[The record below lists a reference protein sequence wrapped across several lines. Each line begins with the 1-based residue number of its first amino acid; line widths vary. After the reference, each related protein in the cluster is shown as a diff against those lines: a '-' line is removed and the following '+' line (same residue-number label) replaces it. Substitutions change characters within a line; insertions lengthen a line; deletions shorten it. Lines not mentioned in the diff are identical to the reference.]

1 MTVKEGRKMV
11 EELRKEGLSDENIV
25 AGFYQLFIDDVINV
39 DQLGDLVQLVGWEI
53 TEEFKKLSPEEH
65 KTMGWELKED
75 E

>member
-53 TEEFKKLSPEEH
+53 TEEFKKLSPEDQ
-65 KTMGWELKED
+65 KTMGWELEED

>member
-25 AGFYQLFIDDVINV
+25 AGFYQLFIDDVINI

-53 TEEFKKLSPEEH
+53 TEEFKKLSPEEQ
-65 KTMGWELKED
+65 KTMGWELEED

>member
-25 AGFYQLFIDDVINV
+25 AGFYQLFIDDVINI
-39 DQLGDLVQLVGWEI
+39 DQLGDLVKLVGWEI
-53 TEEFKKLSPEEH
+53 TEEFKKLSPEEQ
-65 KTMGWELKED
+65 KTMGWELEED

>member
-1 MTVKEGRKMV
+1 MTIKEGRKMV

-53 TEEFKKLSPEEH
+53 TEEFKKLSPEEQ
-65 KTMGWELKED
+65 KTMGWELEED

>member
-25 AGFYQLFIDDVINV
+25 AGYYQLFIDDVINV

-53 TEEFKKLSPEEH
+53 TEEFKKLSPEEQ
-65 KTMGWELKED
+65 KTMGWELEED

>member
-53 TEEFKKLSPEEH
+53 TEEFKKLSPEEQ
-65 KTMGWELKED
+65 KTMGWELEED